1 MFFHLTRRV
10 YDTGLTA
17 LNAGFSEK
25 EAKVLLSEVTLGLIH
40 MHKHSYIHCDIK
52 VENIMLDA
60 RGHVKLIDFGLA
72 TKLSSEKNLEEPIV
86 HRRGSLI
93 YMAPELLTKGASR
106 EEEEKKKKGP
116 SVPPFAWL
124 TLFRRFFLLPL
135 FFATERLTTSF
146 CHGSNPRCTSLSHDS
161 SSELSLLDLRIP
173 QWTAAF
179 DGQALAAGTRT
190 GGRWAFSRTN

>member
-25 EAKVLLSEVTLGLIH
+25 EARVLLSEVTLGLIH

-72 TKLSSEKNLEEPIV
+72 TRLSSEKNLEEPIV

-106 EEEEKKKKGP
+106 GERKGP
-116 SVPPFAWL
+116 SAPPFARL
-124 TLFRRFFLLPL
+124 TLFRCFFLLPI
-135 FFATERLTTSF
+135 F
-146 CHGSNPRCTSLSHDS
+146 CN
-161 SSELSLLDLRIP
+161 
-173 QWTAAF
+173 
-179 DGQALAAGTRT
+179 
-190 GGRWAFSRTN
+190 

>member
-106 EEEEKKKKGP
+106 EEKKRRRTLCSSLCMADSVSAFLSAP
-116 SVPPFAWL
+116 S
-124 TLFRRFFLLPL
+124 
-135 FFATERLTTSF
+135 FFATERLTASF

-173 QWTAAF
+173 QWTAPF

>member
-25 EAKVLLSEVTLGLIH
+25 EARVLLSEVTLGLIH

-72 TKLSSEKNLEEPIV
+72 TRLSSEKNLEEPIV

-106 EEEEKKKKGP
+106 GERKGP
-116 SVPPFAWL
+116 SAPPFARL
-124 TLFRRFFLLPL
+124 TLFRCFFLSVFHARDLSYCIKIL
-135 FFATERLTTSF
+135 TENLTKSFLLCGGFFR
-146 CHGSNPRCTSLSHDS
+146 CHVTINWKEIVT
-161 SSELSLLDLRIP
+161 
-173 QWTAAF
+173 
-179 DGQALAAGTRT
+179 
-190 GGRWAFSRTN
+190 